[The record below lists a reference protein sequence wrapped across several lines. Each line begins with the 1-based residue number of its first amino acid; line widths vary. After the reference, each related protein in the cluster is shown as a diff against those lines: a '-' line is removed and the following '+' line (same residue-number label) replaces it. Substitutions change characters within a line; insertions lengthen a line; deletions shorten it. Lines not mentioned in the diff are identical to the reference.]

1 MIDPTSSDDD
11 DGSVRMFPGSRKNS
25 SVVDG
30 LTRQKDR
37 FGAALSNRRK
47 AGDAGSFHDVLAKSM
62 NEARRVQGN
71 LSSSKLLND
80 TMREIGTAASQTV
93 ASIREWSEGATGGN
107 HHHNPHEI
115 WMYAVQ
121 SSRDDDEDDNTV
133 RTYDTI
139 QEENNMIRR
148 LGSWNTINT
157 METTGTLDA
166 ANAPWESPF
175 EDDDGNI
182 IDPKLLE
189 KAQKA
194 REKRRPRRKKH
205 VKFDYPPVK
214 SMKQFPRHDPENLPN
229 LFFTEQE
236 LDQIECDRYSTMST
250 DDIEIVAVTS
260 KDIEGKGNG
269 SKFRSKENG
278 GGMHDSRGPVSV
290 LKSTRGRASTP
301 VKRRHENNEDDPDD
315 TESNPDES
323 KESHQRTTAKNERMV
338 KGVQIFLR
346 ERSMGV

>member
-1 MIDPTSSDDD
+1 MIDPTTSDDD
-11 DGSVRMFPGSRKNS
+11 DGSVQMLPGTRKNS

-30 LTRQKDR
+30 LTNRQKDR
-37 FGAALSNRRK
+37 SGTTSSNRSK
-47 AGDAGSFHDVLAKSM
+47 AGDAGSFHDILAKSM
-62 NEARRVQGN
+62 DEARRVQGN
-71 LSSSKLLND
+71 LSSSKLLSD
-80 TMREIGTAASQTV
+80 TMKEIGTAASQTV
-93 ASIREWSEGATGGN
+93 ASIKEWSGGATGN
-107 HHHNPHEI
+107 HDHSPHEL
-115 WMYAVQ
+115 WKYAA
-121 SSRDDDEDDNTV
+121 SSRDDDDDDNTIG
-133 RTYDTI
+133 TYDTL

-157 METTGTLDA
+157 METTGTLDT
-166 ANAPWESPF
+166 ANASGETRF

-189 KAQKA
+189 KTKKA
-194 REKRRPRRKKH
+194 REMRRPSRKKL

-214 SMKQFPRHDPENLPN
+214 SMRQFPRHDPENLPN

-260 KDIEGKGNG
+260 KDLGGKGNG
-269 SKFRSKENG
+269 SKLRSKKNRRKMGDNRDPETG
-278 GGMHDSRGPVSV
+278 
-290 LKSTRGRASTP
+290 LKSTQGRASTP
-301 VKRRHENNEDDPDD
+301 IKRRHEDSEGDPDD
-315 TESNPDES
+315 SEENADENN
-323 KESHQRTTAKNERMV
+323 ESHQRTTTRNERLV

>member
-1 MIDPTSSDDD
+1 MIDPTTSDDD
-11 DGSVRMFPGSRKNS
+11 DGSVQMFPATRKKG

-30 LTRQKDR
+30 LARKKEKSGTTS
-37 FGAALSNRRK
+37 SNRGK
-47 AGDAGSFHDVLAKSM
+47 AGDAGSFHDILAQSM
-62 NEARRVQGN
+62 DEARRVQGN
-71 LSSSKLLND
+71 LSSSKLLSD
-80 TMREIGTAASQTV
+80 TMKEIGTAASQTV
-93 ASIREWSEGATGGN
+93 ASIKEWSGGATGN
-107 HHHNPHEI
+107 HHHDPHEL
-115 WMYAVQ
+115 WKYAA
-121 SSRDDDEDDNTV
+121 SSRDDDEDDNTIG
-133 RTYDTI
+133 TYDTL

-157 METTGTLDA
+157 METTGTLDT
-166 ANAPWESPF
+166 ANTQGETRF

-189 KAQKA
+189 KAKKA
-194 REKRRPRRKKH
+194 REMRRPTREKL

-214 SMKQFPRHDPENLPN
+214 SMRQFPRHDPENLPN

-260 KDIEGKGNG
+260 KDLGGNGNG
-269 SKFRSKENG
+269 SKLRSKENRRKMEDNRDPETG
-278 GGMHDSRGPVSV
+278 

-301 VKRRHENNEDDPDD
+301 IKRRIEDSEGNPDDNEGNSDENNE
-315 TESNPDES
+315 SR
-323 KESHQRTTAKNERMV
+323 QRATAKNERMV